1 MLPSGPCRHRHR
13 CMHMHT
19 HMHVARGHL
28 GKPELVRRE
37 ENEKAQTKALHV
49 VSVGGNEQD
58 EVAPEQ
64 D

>member
-1 MLPSGPCRHRHR
+1 
-13 CMHMHT
+13 MHT
-19 HMHVARGHL
+19 HMRASQGHL

-37 ENEKAQTKALHV
+37 ENEKHKQKLV
-49 VSVGGNEQD
+49 VSVGGNEQN

>member
-1 MLPSGPCRHRHR
+1 
-13 CMHMHT
+13 MHT
-19 HMHVARGHL
+19 HMHATQGHL

-37 ENEKAQTKALHV
+37 ENEKAQTKALLV
-49 VSVGGNEQD
+49 VSVGGNELD

>member
-1 MLPSGPCRHRHR
+1 
-13 CMHMHT
+13 MHT
-19 HMHVARGHL
+19 HVHAAQGHL
-28 GKPELVRRE
+28 GKPELVKRE
-37 ENEKAQTKALHV
+37 GNEKAQTKALLV

>member
-1 MLPSGPCRHRHR
+1 
-13 CMHMHT
+13 MHTHT
-19 HMHVARGHL
+19 HMHVAQDHL